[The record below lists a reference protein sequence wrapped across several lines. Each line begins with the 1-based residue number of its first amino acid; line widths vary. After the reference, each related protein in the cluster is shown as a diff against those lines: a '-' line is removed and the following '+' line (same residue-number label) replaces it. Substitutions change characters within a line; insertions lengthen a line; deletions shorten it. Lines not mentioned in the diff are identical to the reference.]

1 MKKYLLSFFLIVFFM
16 GGITPAQAQLRRV
29 KQDTYVYY
37 SLGNQ
42 HFSKTELSKFLKD
55 NCPDAYKE
63 YHNKYLKIGWG
74 ICVPSMAML
83 VGGAIMSFS
92 GAPDPVVYTGIGL
105 GAAGAVG
112 ILGSMFVLS
121 RGYEIRR
128 NTCHVYNS
136 RCGKYASAT
145 PMMLNLN
152 AGPQS
157 VGVSLQF

>member
-1 MKKYLLSFFLIVFFM
+1 MKNYLFSIFFIVFLM
-16 GGITPAQAQLRRV
+16 MVITPAHAQLRRV

-42 HFSKTELSKFLKD
+42 HFSKTELSKFLKN
-55 NCPDAYKE
+55 NCPAAYEE

-83 VGGAIMSFS
+83 VGGAVMSFS
-92 GAPDPVVYTGIGL
+92 GAADPILYTGIGL

-112 ILGSMFVLS
+112 ILSSMFVLS

-128 NTCHVYNS
+128 NTCSVYNS
-136 RCGKYASAT
+136 QCGKYASAT
-145 PMMLNLN
+145 PMILNLN

-157 VGVSLQF
+157 LGISLIF

>member
-1 MKKYLLSFFLIVFFM
+1 MKNYLFSILIIVFLM
-16 GGITPAQAQLRRV
+16 MVITPAHAQLVRV
-29 KQDTYVYY
+29 KQDSYVYY

-42 HFSKTELSKFLKD
+42 HFSKTELSNFLKD
-55 NCPDAYKE
+55 NCPAAYNE
-63 YHNKYLKIGWG
+63 YHNKHLKIGWG

-92 GAPDPVVYTGIGL
+92 GAAEPVLYTGIGF

-112 ILGSMFVLS
+112 ILSSMFVLS

-128 NTCHVYNS
+128 NTCNVYNS
-136 RCGKYASAT
+136 QCGKYASAT
-145 PMMLNLN
+145 PMIFNLK

-157 VGVSLQF
+157 FGMSLNF